1 MKALNWSLK
10 VAWQNNNSR
19 PPTCVS
25 EDIVKIPN
33 ELAQAIDDF
42 ITKLEEERNA
52 NDTKWNR
59 KTINK

>member
-10 VAWQNNNSR
+10 VAWQNDNSK
-19 PPTCVS
+19 PSTCVS

-52 NDTKWNR
+52 NDTK
-59 KTINK
+59 

>member
-10 VAWQNNNSR
+10 VTWKNNKSK

-42 ITKLEEERNA
+42 ITELEKERS
-52 NDTKWNR
+52 
-59 KTINK
+59 INERI

>member
-42 ITKLEEERNA
+42 ITELEKE
-52 NDTKWNR
+52 K
-59 KTINK
+59 NKSEDE

>member
-10 VAWQNNNSR
+10 VAWQNDNSK
-19 PPTCVS
+19 PSTCVS
-25 EDIVKIPN
+25 EHIVKIPN

-52 NDTKWNR
+52 NDTK
-59 KTINK
+59 